1 MKKINLLKPDVE
13 TGYLSNGKGQEINY
27 MNIRPDLTVAKLEE
41 DIRNGATYLQEVY
54 DISKKKG
61 NRVVAIKC
69 KSREEGLLAV
79 SYLASIFNRAEG
91 IREDEYDKN
100 EDNVSSEQDIDFDDF
115 NSDMPFFEDDRD
127 DDESCEDDWEN
138 GDFWEETPWKIPI
151 IQMIDLCSDDE
162 GGNNNPFY
170 NSGMAFGRTANND
183 TRIPYWR
190 YTRKESICVIYEAY
204 GCYGFSSFSP
214 NVFKRYKNNR
224 HVFVLVVDQ
233 NARIDE
239 AKESDIRN
247 PFSDDPEDVYYSSA
261 SIYEATL
268 TQFVLEHSA
277 DIISI
282 HHGDDDLDRYYQNL
296 FENWVDSYGFALAKG
311 FPTGSISKK
320 IVSMDNANKS
330 DMIGKVIS
338 YVIKDI
344 DKPCTLTDEDFNVLY
359 RLKGLGL
366 KHRKEEKEHKS
377 IDKMEKNLIG
387 METIKEDIRA
397 IVETF
402 KYNRR
407 RKALGLNT
415 GGYHN
420 VHMMLG
426 APGTA
431 KTTVAQLLGEIMA
444 EEKLLKSNRFISVN
458 GAELKGMYVGHS
470 APKVR
475 SLFEQNDIIFI
486 DEAYAV
492 AAGLDG
498 QSDSFSQEA
507 IAQLIVELENHGMDR
522 LVIFAGYGGPNVSME
537 DNRMIDF
544 LNCNPGIRSRI
555 NSTLFFDSYSADQM
569 VEIFKGQAK
578 MSQYVVPKASE
589 KIIREFFEKR
599 VKDSD
604 FGNGREARSLLE
616 NATVQAAKRLSKIPE
631 KELTRRMLQQLTV
644 EDIRCGI
651 ERMRN
656 AKTVQK
662 GAEAKRVLGF
672 GQSS

>member
-100 EDNVSSEQDIDFDDF
+100 EDNVSSEQDIDFEDF
-115 NSDMPFFEDDRD
+115 NADMSFFGDDRE
-127 DDESCEDDWEN
+127 DEDSCEDDWEN

-151 IQMIDLCSDDE
+151 IEMNDLCSDDE
-162 GGNNNPFY
+162 SGNNNPFY

-190 YTRKESICVIYEAY
+190 YTRKESICVVYDAY
-204 GCYGFSSFSP
+204 GSFGFSSFSP

-224 HVFVLVVDQ
+224 HDFVLVVDQ
-233 NARIDE
+233 STRIDDTE
-239 AKESDIRN
+239 ESDKSN
-247 PFSDDPEDVYYSSA
+247 PFEEDLEEVYYSA
-261 SIYEATL
+261 TSIYEAAL
-268 TQFVLEHSA
+268 TKFVLEHSA

-282 HHGDDDLDRYYQNL
+282 HHGEDDLDRYYQNL

-338 YVIKDI
+338 YVIKDH

-359 RLKGLGL
+359 RLRGLGL
-366 KHRKEEKEHKS
+366 KRRKEEKEHKS

-387 METIKEDIRA
+387 METIKDDIRA

-458 GAELKGMYVGHS
+458 GAELKGMYVG
-470 APKVR
+470 
-475 SLFEQNDIIFI
+475 
-486 DEAYAV
+486 
-492 AAGLDG
+492 LDG

-544 LNCNPGIRSRI
+544 LNSNPGIRSRI

-589 KIIREFFEKR
+589 NIIREFFETR
-599 VKDSD
+599 VKESD

-616 NATVQAAKRLSKIPE
+616 NATVQAAKRLSKVPE

-651 ERMRN
+651 ERMRS

-662 GAEAKRVLGF
+662 GAEVKRRLGF